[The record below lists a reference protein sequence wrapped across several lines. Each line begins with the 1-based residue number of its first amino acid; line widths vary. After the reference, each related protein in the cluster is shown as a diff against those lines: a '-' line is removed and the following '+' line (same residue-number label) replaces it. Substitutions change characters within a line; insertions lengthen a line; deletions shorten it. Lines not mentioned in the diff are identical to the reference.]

1 MNVVSSLVVLALFLF
16 GAGSAGAADFYEG
29 KKIRLIV
36 SSSPGGGNDTYSRL
50 LARHLGRN
58 IPGNPSIIVQNMPGA
73 GGVRAASYLYNKARR
88 DGTVM
93 EQINWGVWN
102 WQVVGD
108 KKRGGQFDFNKM
120 NAIGVIVIEN
130 GLFYTRKDRFKSLD
144 EIKQSGKLA
153 RVGISG
159 NQSGG
164 FVMGNILE
172 KLRGE
177 KLFEYVFGYPGA
189 RQYSLALRQGEVDA
203 SGNVTSSFLDQL
215 GDMWHEGKLVML
227 AQTGTVEGKKAPE
240 FPDAPLLEDLAK
252 TEKQK
257 NLVRA
262 TFLLSRYGRPY
273 TFPPGVPAERV
284 ALVRKAFDA
293 TMKDPK
299 FLSEAKKLKRPVNP
313 TKGADLQRM
322 WKDSI
327 AASPEDKAIVAQIF
341 NPKGGK

>member
-1 MNVVSSLVVLALFLF
+1 
-16 GAGSAGAADFYEG
+16 
-29 KKIRLIV
+29 
-36 SSSPGGGNDTYSRL
+36 
-50 LARHLGRN
+50 
-58 IPGNPSIIVQNMPGA
+58 
-73 GGVRAASYLYNKARR
+73 
-88 DGTVM
+88 
-93 EQINWGVWN
+93 
-102 WQVVGD
+102 VVGD

-130 GLFYTRKDRFKSLD
+130 GLFYSRKDRFKSLD
-144 EIKQSGKLA
+144 EIEQSGKLA

-172 KLRGE
+172 KLRGK

-189 RQYSLALRQGEVDA
+189 RQYSLALRQGEVDT

-215 GDMWHEGKLVML
+215 GDMWKAGELVML

-240 FPDAPLLEDLAK
+240 FPDAPLLEEMAK

-273 TFPPGVPAERV
+273 TMPPGVPADRV
-284 ALVRKAFDA
+284 ALVRNAFDA

-299 FLSEAKKLKRPVNP
+299 FLAEAKKLKRPVNP
-313 TKGADLQRM
+313 TKGVDLQRM
-322 WKDSI
+322 WKESI